1 MALNPQL
8 NVKSLPVARQSLE
21 LATLTGIKIYNRTF
35 RRVESSMYLSQIV
48 VRVRGRASR
57 AFEAEI
63 SAANECIQTEFEQLQ
78 RLLAERNRQLN
89 KRLAQAGLDRKRH
102 VVVYTQPTTVELT
115 TRTPE
120 AMAYGENLK
129 NAEFAARSLDIL
141 WYQGQLST
149 ARHLES
155 GYELFRWMQTVSGR
169 IEQWS
174 MELARRVTDELRTPR
189 SSYQALLRHK
199 LGVHLQSSA
208 PLKADELHMNNRE
221 TRSLALTE
229 VLAEVLDAPG
239 GEPESTDA
247 SDEAESTNSEDGAA
261 QKETTESTDSSTP
274 NSDSKVERLLT
285 PNAGGRP

>member
-63 SAANECIQTEFEQLQ
+63 NAANECIQTEFEQLH
-78 RLLAERNRQLN
+78 RMLAERNRHLN

-102 VVVYTQPTTVELT
+102 MVVYTQPTTVELT

-169 IEQWS
+169 VEQWS

-229 VLAEVLDAPG
+229 VLAEVLDAPA
-239 GEPESTDA
+239 GEAESTDA
-247 SDEAESTNSEDGAA
+247 PEDEPELTDSEDGAA
-261 QKETTESTDSSTP
+261 QKKTTQNNDSSTHR
-274 NSDSKVERLLT
+274 SDNTMEHLLS
-285 PNAGGRP
+285 NAGGKP